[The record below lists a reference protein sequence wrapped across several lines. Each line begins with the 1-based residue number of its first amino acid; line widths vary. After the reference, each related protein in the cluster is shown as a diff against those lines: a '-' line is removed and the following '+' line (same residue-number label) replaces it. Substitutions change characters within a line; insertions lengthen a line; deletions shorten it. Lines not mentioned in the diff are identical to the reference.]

1 MTIKPS
7 DTDNIIASRR
17 SIRGYLPR
25 EVPLDLVRQIL
36 KTAARAPS
44 GTNMQPWKVYV
55 ATGKALQ
62 RLSKAVLA
70 AHNDPEFVRHYAYK
84 YYPDKFSEPYL
95 SRRRKVGWDLYGLLG
110 IERGENEK
118 MHRQH
123 GRNYTFFDAPVG
135 LIFTIDE
142 ELQIGSWLDYGMFLQ
157 NFMISARGHGLDTCP
172 QAAFAPFQDV
182 IRPQLGIPGSEV
194 VICGLSLGYA
204 DMNLV
209 ENSLQT
215 ERAAVA
221 DFTRF
226 VSE

>member
-1 MTIKPS
+1 MTTTAS
-7 DTDNIIASRR
+7 ATDKIIASRR
-17 SIRGYLPR
+17 SIRGFLPK
-25 EVPLDLVRQIL
+25 EVPLDLIEQIL
-36 KTAARAPS
+36 KTSARAPS

-55 ATGKALQ
+55 ATGNALQ
-62 RLSKAVLA
+62 KLSNAVLA
-70 AHNDPEFVRHYAYK
+70 AHNDPQFERDYAYK
-84 YYPDKFSEPYL
+84 YYPDQFSEPYL

-110 IERGENEK
+110 IERGEQEK

-135 LIFTIDE
+135 MIFTIDE

-157 NFMISARGHGLDTCP
+157 NIMISARGHGLDTCT
-172 QAAFAPFQDV
+172 QAAFAPFQHV
-182 IRPQLGIPGSEV
+182 IRQQLDIPGSEV

-221 DFTRF
+221 EFARF
-226 VSE
+226 VSD